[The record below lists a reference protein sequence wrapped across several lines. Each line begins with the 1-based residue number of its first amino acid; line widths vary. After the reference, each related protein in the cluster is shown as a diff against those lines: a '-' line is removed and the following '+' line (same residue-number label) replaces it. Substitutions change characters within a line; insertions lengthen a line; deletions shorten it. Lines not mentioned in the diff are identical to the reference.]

1 MKQQSPTQLF
11 MVEPACF
18 YTNTQTTD
26 SNHYQ
31 SDDSNQSREIILENA
46 KKEFHKL
53 KTRLVANG
61 NHMPHAFNPHWRPCG
76 AKSTGIPR
84 TVEGL

>member
-18 YTNTQTTD
+18 YTNTQTID

-31 SDDSNQSREIILENA
+31 SEDSDQSKEEILYSA
-46 KKEFHKL
+46 KREFHNL
-53 KTRLVANG
+53 KD
-61 NHMPHAFNPHWRPCG
+61 
-76 AKSTGIPR
+76 
-84 TVEGL
+84 

>member
-18 YTNTQTTD
+18 YTNTQTID

-31 SDDSNQSREIILENA
+31 SEDSDQSKEEILYCILSYTLIRLLMVGNTIFSTN
-46 KKEFHKL
+46 FHTAASL
-53 KTRLVANG
+53 
-61 NHMPHAFNPHWRPCG
+61 
-76 AKSTGIPR
+76 
-84 TVEGL
+84 

>member
-31 SDDSNQSREIILENA
+31 SDDSNQSRESYFRECQ
-46 KKEFHKL
+46 
-53 KTRLVANG
+53 R
-61 NHMPHAFNPHWRPCG
+61 
-76 AKSTGIPR
+76 GIS
-84 TVEGL
+84 

>member
-31 SDDSNQSREIILENA
+31 SDDSDQSKA
-46 KKEFHKL
+46 KKKQREAEGKKARKNIQVEL
-53 KTRLVANG
+53 RKT
-61 NHMPHAFNPHWRPCG
+61 
-76 AKSTGIPR
+76 S
-84 TVEGL
+84 